1 MTQTDTGAR
10 ASPRTNDF
18 RKEISVLINYV
29 DRAPIER
36 MLERYSSNDSIT
48 ENGSLKEQ
56 DPRDRL
62 DLRGTEP
69 EVMGLTPYAI
79 GESRMAAYA
88 RTYEGAYGKAPVR
101 NAAFEGDGYVS
112 RRTDGE

>member
-1 MTQTDTGAR
+1 M
-10 ASPRTNDF
+10 
-18 RKEISVLINYV
+18 LINYV

-48 ENGSLKEQ
+48 EDGSVEEQ
-56 DPRDRL
+56 DSRDRL
-62 DLRGTEP
+62 DLRRAEP

-79 GESRMAAYA
+79 GEARMAAYA

-101 NAAFEGDGYVS
+101 NAAFEGDWYVS
-112 RRTDGE
+112 RRTDGK

>member
-1 MTQTDTGAR
+1 M
-10 ASPRTNDF
+10 
-18 RKEISVLINYV
+18 LINYV

-48 ENGSLKEQ
+48 EDGSVEEP

-62 DLRGTEP
+62 DLRRAEP

-79 GESRMAAYA
+79 DESRMAAYA
-88 RTYEGAYGKAPVR
+88 RTYEDAYGKAPVR

-112 RRTDGE
+112 RRPDGE

>member
-1 MTQTDTGAR
+1 M
-10 ASPRTNDF
+10 
-18 RKEISVLINYV
+18 VINYV

-48 ENGSLKEQ
+48 EDGSVEEQ
-56 DPRDRL
+56 DSRDRL
-62 DLRGTEP
+62 DLRRAEP

-79 GESRMAAYA
+79 DESRMAAYA

-101 NAAFEGDGYVS
+101 NAAFEGDWYVS